1 MNQWLNWKI
10 DLFRT
15 KNPKIR
21 ISVGGHTDNV
31 GGKQYNQQLSE
42 NVRNLYSIILFNQN
56 IPATRLEFKG
66 YGDSK
71 PVADNSSEQGRSQ
84 NPELNLPFFSV
95 D

>member
-1 MNQWLNWKI
+1 
-10 DLFRT
+10 
-15 KNPKIR
+15 R
-21 ISVGGHTDNV
+21 IEVGGHTDNV

-42 NVRNLYSIILFNQN
+42 KRAKSVFDYLIQKN

-84 NPELNLPFFSV
+84 NRRTEFTILSV